1 MGNRLNIQSGWPD
14 ACQSFNWYRDVD
26 VATHR
31 RLLRESQPGHSVVR
45 IHHLS
50 SIRRPYR
57 RLVRRHAHLST
68 VDPLFAVA
76 TGRLCH
82 HQIAGRTA
90 SWMGQITN
98 LWSAALRSKS
108 VACAQK
114 LPLPHTCYPLRAHR
128 WSSQDRP
135 ANPVTRLIGIPR
147 RGVYC
152 TCRYRQSDFPGRSG
166 CAVPLSRAWKACFGI
181 PRRSCSCHLPPAN
194 DGAKSPCLSL
204 QAFKSRGCWAR
215 SRAGPLSGQSWL
227 PEVNRPMAAR
237 SCSA

>member
-98 LWSAALRSKS
+98 LWPAALRSKS

-147 RGVYC
+147 CGVYC
-152 TCRYRQSDFPGRSG
+152 TCRYRQSDSSGRSR
-166 CAVPLSRAWKACFGI
+166 CAAPLSCAWMACSGI
-181 PRRSCSCHLPPAN
+181 PQRLCSSHFPVTHDSAKRPCQSLPVSRPWGSCVCLRAAPLP
-194 DGAKSPCLSL
+194 
-204 QAFKSRGCWAR
+204 
-215 SRAGPLSGQSWL
+215 GPYRV
-227 PEVNRPMAAR
+227 PEANRPMAAR
-237 SCSA
+237 SCPA